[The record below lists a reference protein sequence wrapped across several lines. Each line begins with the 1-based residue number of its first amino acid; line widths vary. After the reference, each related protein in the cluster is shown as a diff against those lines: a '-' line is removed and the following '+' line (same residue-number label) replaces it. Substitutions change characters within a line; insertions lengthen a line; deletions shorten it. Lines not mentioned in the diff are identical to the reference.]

1 MKVMKTARTSNKSS
15 KGICYFRFPFLM
27 VAAVFVLSAC
37 TSFGPRR
44 VGPDRFNYSEALAN
58 SARDQMLLNLVRIR
72 YLEEPVFL
80 AISSILTQ
88 YVYNVGASA
97 GANILLEDVT
107 DNTSSVS
114 AGANLGYEERPTI
127 TYIPIEGRDFTDR
140 MQTSMPSDTIFA
152 AAQQGWSVDMLIRLG
167 INRIGPVENMSFEAI
182 PPIGVIDL
190 STQLKREVEK
200 LRQFQRVVELLTIL
214 ADLEAFEV
222 RLVEEDGVEKQY
234 LVFAEAVPEAIHSI
248 VRELRQILGLSS
260 RRNRFLITERT
271 TDLQESEISI
281 QTRSLAAMMTF
292 MAKGVE
298 VPPEHLAEGRVFDLG
313 IPTGED
319 DGKHLF
325 PFRMRSSKDPPKSSF
340 AAVRYQGYWFYINHR
355 DIDSKR
361 ALSLIL
367 ALFRFLAPSE
377 GGAAPILSLP
387 TG

>member
-1 MKVMKTARTSNKSS
+1 MKVMKTALTSNKSS

-97 GANILLEDVT
+97 GANILLDEVT
-107 DNTSSVS
+107 DNTSNVS

-167 INRIGPVENMSFEAI
+167 INRIGFVENMSFEAI
-182 PPIGVIDL
+182 PPLGV
-190 STQLKREVEK
+190 
-200 LRQFQRVVELLTIL
+200 
-214 ADLEAFEV
+214 
-222 RLVEEDGVEKQY
+222 
-234 LVFAEAVPEAIHSI
+234 
-248 VRELRQILGLSS
+248 
-260 RRNRFLITERT
+260 
-271 TDLQESEISI
+271 
-281 QTRSLAAMMTF
+281 
-292 MAKGVE
+292 MA
-298 VPPEHLAEGRVFDLG
+298 
-313 IPTGED
+313 
-319 DGKHLF
+319 
-325 PFRMRSSKDPPKSSF
+325 SKD
-340 AAVRYQGYWFYINHR
+340 N
-355 DIDSKR
+355 
-361 ALSLIL
+361 
-367 ALFRFLAPSE
+367 
-377 GGAAPILSLP
+377 
-387 TG
+387 